1 MNIGIPREIKPLE
14 GRVALTPAACQT
26 LIQAGHRLWVQAGA
40 GLASGFTDEGYK
52 AAGAEICTD
61 AQNLYRE
68 GEFIVKVKEPWG
80 SDLDYLQAHHR
91 LFCFLH
97 LAAAPQFAQRLA
109 DIGLTAIAFETLE
122 RNGGLPL
129 LAPMSQAAGKITVQ
143 YGTTLLHRPQGGRG
157 VLLGGLEGAAPG
169 NVVVLGAGHAGTTAA
184 VLAARLGANVTLL
197 DINEHKLDLASQA
210 YPGIE
215 TMLSNEQAIS
225 ALLPQTDLLVGAI
238 LSPGDRAPV
247 IVSRTMVET
256 MPEGAVISDIAI
268 DQGGCIA
275 TSRPTSW
282 DAPVYQE
289 AGVLHFCVTNMPGA
303 VPRSATEA
311 LTAVLLPEVMRLAED
326 SWNDDAALEGA
337 VNVRDGRI
345 VDPVIIHALSTYNQ

>member
-1 MNIGIPREIKPLE
+1 MNIGIPREVKPLE
-14 GRVALTPAACQT
+14 GRVALTPAACQA

-40 GLASGFTDEGYK
+40 GLASGFTDEDFLSV
-52 AAGAEICTD
+52 GAEVCAD
-61 AQNLYRE
+61 ARSLYSE
-68 GEFIVKVKEPWG
+68 GELIVKVKEPWG
-80 SDLDYLQAHHR
+80 SDLEYLQAHHR

-97 LAAAPQFAQRLA
+97 LAAAPQLAQRLA

-122 RNGGLPL
+122 RNGDLPL

-157 VLLGGLEGAAPG
+157 VLLGGLDGAAPG

-184 VLAARLGANVTLL
+184 VLAARLGANVTVL
-197 DINEHKLDLASQA
+197 DINQRKLDLASEAFPSIQ
-210 YPGIE
+210 
-215 TMLSNEQAIS
+215 TMLSNEQAIN
-225 ALLPQTDLLVGAI
+225 ALLRQTDLLVGAI

-247 IVSRTMVET
+247 IVSRAMVGS
-256 MPEGAVISDIAI
+256 MPEGAVIADIAI

-275 TSRPTSW
+275 TSRPTGW
-282 DAPVYQE
+282 DNPVYEE

-311 LTAVLLPEVMRLAED
+311 LTAVLLPEVSRLAD
-326 SWNDDAALEGA
+326 DDWSDDAALEGA

-345 VDPVIIHALSTYNQ
+345 VNPVILEALSTYNQ